1 MNKTSAL
8 KAWFAQIN
16 DSHERIGSKEW
27 YMAYGK
33 IVFGCLLFALIDL
46 FCVVPYGLAPGGV
59 YGLMSVFNNIWG
71 VPMNL
76 VIYMDVTL
84 LLIGFV
90 FLGPRFGIKTILSI
104 FLIWLFTYI
113 TEILLVSKVG
123 YFPVVHSGN
132 IISIDDYNSLTDQIK
147 NMYLPIRPYK
157 YSALGITH
165 YFQPDYLLA
174 SVVGGLV
181 YGISIGIIFSAGA
194 TSGGSDII
202 SMIIHKYTHIS
213 LGVLVM
219 IVDSSIALTAIAID
233 GSIRLP
239 VYSIIL
245 IYIECIIIDKI
256 VDTKINRTLLI
267 VSEHTEEIKQL
278 MTNKL
283 ERKVSIIQQMG
294 TYNGNQTQILYATVS
309 KPEYKKLK
317 NELKKIDSKIF
328 INLIN
333 NTEVSETNIELNTNE
348 NIDLKK

>member
-1 MNKTSAL
+1 MNKTSAI

-27 YMAYGK
+27 WVAYGK

-113 TEILLVSKVG
+113 TEILVVSKFG

-132 IISIDDYNSLTDQIK
+132 IISTEDYNNLADQIK

-157 YSALGITH
+157 HSTLGITH
-165 YFQPDYLLA
+165 YFQPDYILA
-174 SVVGGLV
+174 SVVGGIV
-181 YGISIGIIFSAGA
+181 YGISIGVIFSAGA

-213 LGVLVM
+213 LGILVM

-256 VDTKINRTLLI
+256 VDTKINRTMIVASQDIGLI
-267 VSEHTEEIKQL
+267 KEII
-278 MTNKL
+278 TNTL
-283 ERKVSIIQQMG
+283 ERKVAIIEQIG
-294 TYNGNQTQILYATVS
+294 TYNGQEEHILQVYVS

-317 NELKKIDSKIF
+317 GIIKNADKQAF
-328 INLIN
+328 ISLIN
-333 NTEVSETNIELNTNE
+333 NTETLEEKSEAIETTTE
-348 NIDLKK
+348 K